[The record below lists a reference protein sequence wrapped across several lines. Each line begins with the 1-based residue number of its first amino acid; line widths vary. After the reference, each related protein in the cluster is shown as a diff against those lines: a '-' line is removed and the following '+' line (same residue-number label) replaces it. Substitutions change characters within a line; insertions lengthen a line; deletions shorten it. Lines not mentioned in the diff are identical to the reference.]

1 MIAGLVEERSQP
13 GFVPDAAVRLPLN
26 QLLIPGN
33 DCHSRQQGQLGL
45 HIRVCSLPIH
55 KEVEDRHSNRLMV
68 LVPNSYL
75 IIVFRRHANKGKLQG
90 R

>member
-1 MIAGLVEERSQP
+1 MIAGLVEECSQP
-13 GFVPDAAVRLPLN
+13 GFIPDAAVRLPLD

-45 HIRVCSLPIH
+45 HIRVCRLSIH
-55 KEVEDRHSNRLMV
+55 KEVEDRHTDRLMV
-68 LVPNSYL
+68 LVPDPYL
-75 IIVFRRHANKGKLQG
+75 VVVFRRHANKGKLQG